1 MEMRPDDD
9 DEGREGD
16 NGEPV
21 FDIDDEA
28 EEERR

>member
-9 DEGREGD
+9 DKGHEGD
-16 NGEPV
+16 DSRRV